1 VIHNLLSNAIK
12 FCSKNDG
19 KITIS
24 ITEKKEVIEV
34 SIHNNGKGIKEEE
47 FQPIF
52 DKFYQSRNQNVKKRF
67 RACYL

>member
-24 ITEKKEVIEV
+24 ITKKIEV
-34 SIHNNGKGIKEEE
+34 SIHITAKEL
-47 FQPIF
+47 
-52 DKFYQSRNQNVKKRF
+52 KRRF
-67 RACYL
+67 